1 MSIADYKNKIVVI
14 KYGGNAMKSEELKNA
29 VMDDIKALYDA
40 GVKAVLVHGGGPAI
54 NEMLKR
60 IGKEPEFIDGSR
72 VTDEE
77 TIGIV
82 QMVLAGGVNKELVK
96 LLGVRGV
103 KASGLCGMDGM
114 LFETKK
120 QEGPLGFVG
129 DITKVN
135 TDIVTGLLDM
145 GYVPVISTVGSDENG
160 VVLNINADT
169 AAAYAAGALK
179 AEKII
184 MLTDVPGVLMDKD
197 DPATLIEKLTSA
209 EAEELMKSGVI
220 NGGMIPKCGYAAL
233 ALKSGVKE
241 AVICDGRVPNAVTRQ
256 LSGEKN
262 GTVFTV

>member
-1 MSIADYKNKIVVI
+1 MSIADYKDKLIVI

-29 VMDDIKALYDA
+29 VMDDIKILHDA

-54 NEMLKR
+54 NGMLKR

-77 TIGIV
+77 TIEIV
-82 QMVLAGGVNKELVK
+82 QMVLAGGVNKDLVT
-96 LLGVRGV
+96 LLGIRGV
-103 KASGLCGMDGM
+103 KAVGLSGMDGM
-114 LFETKK
+114 LFEAKK

-129 DITKVN
+129 EITKVN
-135 TDIVTGLLDM
+135 TEIIFDLLDK
-145 GYVPVISTVGSDENG
+145 GYVPVISTIGADEKG

-169 AAAYAAGALK
+169 AASYAAGALK
-179 AEKII
+179 AEKMI

-197 DPATLIEKLTSA
+197 DPSTLIEKLTSS

-220 NGGMIPKCGYAAL
+220 NGGMIPKCGYASL

-262 GTVFTV
+262 GTVFTE